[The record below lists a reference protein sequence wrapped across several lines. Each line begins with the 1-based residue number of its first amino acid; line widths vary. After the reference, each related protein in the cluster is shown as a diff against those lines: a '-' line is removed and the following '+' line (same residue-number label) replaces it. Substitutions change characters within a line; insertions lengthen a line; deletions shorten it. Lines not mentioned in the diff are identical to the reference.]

1 MAAILKI
8 ALKLDLMRNFAMA
21 LYQIFTTTIR
31 STISEN
37 LVLLAESWVTV
48 QDGGC
53 QFLALP
59 FFYSFGNFEV
69 HKTQKQIFLI
79 SF

>member
-8 ALKLDLMRNFAMA
+8 TLKLDLTRNFAMA

-37 LVLLAESWVTV
+37 LVLLTESEH
-48 QDGGC
+48 
-53 QFLALP
+53 
-59 FFYSFGNFEV
+59 FGPKSAHICPTNTFI
-69 HKTQKQIFLI
+69 KTNMATP
-79 SF
+79 SED